1 MIGTTVDKI
10 MSHHVMRLGYD
21 PGTRT
26 LQSTPLFSAST
37 GMVGP
42 ATGGYAMAGYPRP
55 YRPAASAR
63 RISSDMLR
71 APVFAM
77 RLAR

>member
-10 MSHHVMRLGYD
+10 MSHHVMRLGS
-21 PGTRT
+21 RT

-42 ATGGYAMAGYPRP
+42 ATGGYAMSGYPRP